1 VSVESPQRIVFPG
14 QVCMSS
20 VFSVAEKMLRLWS
33 IWSLQSFR
41 DLTVPYP
48 GGRRFSCISQPPAS
62 CRSNRR
68 RGKPQKQKTRFSL
81 SWLERAFLPALARI
95 YKAPCKLVSSNRR
108 SATIDDF
115 RCGVEIPL
123 KCPVPSRMLAKRPA
137 PHRWPPA
144 SRGTRARPAGCAPGT
159 CAGSSTDPCHRPW
172 RACPVPHGAGSAAR
186 A

>member
-1 VSVESPQRIVFPG
+1 MSVDGQWRPSSSC

-20 VFSVAEKMLRLWS
+20 VFSVAEKVLRLWS

-41 DLTVPYP
+41 DLTVPDP
-48 GGRRFSCISQPPAS
+48 GGRRFSCIFQPPAS

-81 SWLERAFLPALARI
+81 SWLERAFLPALART

-115 RCGVEIPL
+115 RCGGEIPL
-123 KCPVPSRMLAKRPA
+123 KCPPSSRTLARCPA

-144 SRGTRARPAGCAPGT
+144 SRGTRVRPAGCAPGT
-159 CAGSSTDPCHRPW
+159 CAGSSTGPCHRPW